1 MDRGYCLKWN
11 KYGTVFQSS
20 FLNLFASQELTDMTF
35 VIDGEFIKCHRIII
49 SAASSYFRNILVNL
63 KEPNPV
69 IVLNDISYS
78 TFRAL
83 IDFIYCG
90 EIEVHQSFLGAVVRA
105 GEKYCIEGLKESEE
119 SLVNHSLPDEP
130 MNISGEPCPKMYK
143 YNINRD
149 FEEEVEN
156 EQNLT
161 SHHEIDE
168 TYEEDE
174 QRKAITVDIGQST
187 LDDPA
192 AVKEETHLVEEE
204 SLVQESETNLSVV
217 ENPDASSSV
226 YSQDISFSTPV
237 YGQELQSNDHSG
249 EPSEAVQTIIQE
261 RLLTRIPTSRG
272 GNFIFADGYSYR
284 VKSETSTATY
294 LICREFGC
302 TARAVIKKSTNSFQ
316 VSKGH
321 QGSHG
326 DWFKAGP
333 RKRIRRAKK
342 TLIKKDFQDEKGEL
356 HKPNKMLANTGIPRI
371 AMDNWLYLGSGQAPS
386 LPNFVPL

>member
-249 EPSEAVQTIIQE
+249 ERVLELCMGAKFKSFLELKRSVHQFCLQEGIRVFTKDSVTIKRALTDKKIMKKALKCDPRLMYYKLEYSCVQGGKKYKRKSSGERSSSTLRVNCPFTIKINSSEDGKYLVVQTLRDEHNHAKGVLE
-261 RLLTRIPTSRG
+261 RI
-272 GNFIFADGYSYR
+272 
-284 VKSETSTATY
+284 V
-294 LICREFGC
+294 FG
-302 TARAVIKKSTNSFQ
+302 
-316 VSKGH
+316 
-321 QGSHG
+321 
-326 DWFKAGP
+326 
-333 RKRIRRAKK
+333 
-342 TLIKKDFQDEKGEL
+342 
-356 HKPNKMLANTGIPRI
+356 
-371 AMDNWLYLGSGQAPS
+371 
-386 LPNFVPL
+386 

>member
-249 EPSEAVQTIIQE
+249 ERQGVYDKPRTKRLVSRPRTKVKFQEQWMEQFLWVEPVQDNEHAARCIICSSDILVNATGRHALRSHAQGKKNNS
-261 RLLTRIPTSRG
+261 LLPFLCPGIV
-272 GNFIFADGYSYR
+272 Y
-284 VKSETSTATY
+284 
-294 LICREFGC
+294 GC
-302 TARAVIKKSTNSFQ
+302 KV
-316 VSKGH
+316 
-321 QGSHG
+321 
-326 DWFKAGP
+326 
-333 RKRIRRAKK
+333 
-342 TLIKKDFQDEKGEL
+342 
-356 HKPNKMLANTGIPRI
+356 
-371 AMDNWLYLGSGQAPS
+371 
-386 LPNFVPL
+386 